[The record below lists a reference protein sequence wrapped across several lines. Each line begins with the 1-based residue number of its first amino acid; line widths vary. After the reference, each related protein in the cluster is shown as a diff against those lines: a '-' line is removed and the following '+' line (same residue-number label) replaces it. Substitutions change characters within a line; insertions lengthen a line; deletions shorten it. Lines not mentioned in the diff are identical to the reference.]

1 MKSGL
6 NGQPTVARRSTH
18 FMATFYYEMAIGNAG
33 HSLAKFEY
41 ITRTGKYQ
49 YSASGEIKEDLIYKE
64 SSNMPSWASGK
75 TDGGYDMKSATFWNE
90 ADLSKEKVP
99 FKQITMALPNEL
111 SYEENI
117 AIMQQYM
124 KTHFEGYPYTMA
136 IHDKEATLTD
146 GERNIHAHIMFSERK
161 IDVTREE
168 PDRISYFKRSSVKK
182 DGTKT
187 GGYLKSREFKP
198 KEKLIELRKNW
209 ESIINE
215 EYRKRGMTERVS
227 CEKLEVQRAE
237 ALANKDFIRAAELDR
252 PAQKKMNPSTVYK
265 NAQTIKSFKQYL
277 FENKFDEAQFL
288 IDITNDDSVKS
299 YLLCH
304 QYMDLKKRIAR
315 ERFLSKDDLKIV
327 EKAEALQSTL
337 STKLQ
342 EAKTFNRKVG
352 TTATDGDSIHNRI
365 KRLEERSK
373 RIEAEIAQ
381 INSRVLTQSELI
393 KRYKKQQATKRLYKA
408 RLLRN
413 KRPTTF
419 KPSRIT
425 SVPIRTQRLQTNIS
439 KEALIHNLYKQR
451 YVFNKATF
459 DSTCNSIMNRI
470 TKGEYRKQIERL
482 RSLTAKYN
490 KFKDPSVLSDM
501 KQTERW
507 LSQKKEYLLPKIQ
520 KQAAVELDT
529 MKRSVQRIDRN
540 LEVLTSSD
548 KSLYK
553 AYKEVTRAD
562 KTPKYKEAVLRS
574 YSLHPSDV
582 SRLHKLQ
589 NRLESLTNKIDS
601 MKAVRSVETTD
612 RKVDRLEK
620 LQTNITKKIQTIDTS
635 VPMDKVGTITKHD
648 VFEAIKQRKADILAE
663 LRPLRQ
669 EYAKYDHKKVTYQS
683 TLNSVMNRITKG
695 EYKRNI
701 EVLRSLKQKQSLAFK
716 QQEKARFEG
725 NTSDMNRYSAESAAY
740 TKEMQKV
747 EAWLQA
753 TYSKLNTPTI
763 QQQAMKEY
771 ESINQRNQSVSEQIH
786 RLETDYKHLDTL
798 KKKLY
803 HYGNS
808 NSNSNANKQGTSIM
822 KQFLKR
828 GTPQSRIN
836 GLLKR
841 LHNLTNKVTANDH
854 AITAHIKFTKDKP
867 KWRERTIEDGIEI

>member
-1 MKSGL
+1 MKSSL

-161 IDVTREE
+161 IDLTREE

-237 ALANKDFIRAAELDR
+237 ALANKDFLRAAELDR

-315 ERFLSKDDLKIV
+315 ERFLSKDDLKTV
-327 EKAEALQSTL
+327 EKAEELQSTL

-352 TTATDGDSIHNRI
+352 TTASYGNSIHNRI

-393 KRYKKQQATKRLYKA
+393 KRYKKQQITKRLYKA

-425 SVPIRTQRLQTNIS
+425 SIPIRTQRLQTNIS

-451 YVFNKATF
+451 YIFNKATF

-490 KFKDPSVLSDM
+490 KFKDQSVLSEM

-520 KQAAVELDT
+520 KQAAIELDT

-574 YSLHPSDV
+574 YSLHPNDI

-601 MKAVRSVETTD
+601 MKAVRSIETTA

-635 VPMDKVGTITKHD
+635 IPMDKVGTITKHD
-648 VFEAIKQRKADILAE
+648 VFEAIKQRKADILTE

-669 EYAKYDHKKVTYQS
+669 EYSKYSNKNVTYQS

-747 EAWLQA
+747 EAWLQS
-753 TYSKLNTPTI
+753 TYAKLNTPTI
-763 QQQAMKEY
+763 QQQAMREY
-771 ESINQRNQSVSEQIH
+771 ESINQRNQNVSQQINK
-786 RLETDYKHLDTL
+786 LETDYKHLDTL

-803 HYGNS
+803 HFG
-808 NSNSNANKQGTSIM
+808 NSNSNANKQGTSVM

-836 GLLKR
+836 SLLKR
-841 LHNLTNKVTANDH
+841 LHNLTNKVTANDY

>member
-1 MKSGL
+1 MKSSL

-161 IDVTREE
+161 IDLTREE

-237 ALANKDFIRAAELDR
+237 ALANKDFLRAAELDR

-315 ERFLSKDDLKIV
+315 ERFLSKDDLKTV

-352 TTATDGDSIHNRI
+352 TTASYGDSIHDRI

-373 RIEAEIAQ
+373 RIEAEIAN
-381 INSRVLTQSELI
+381 INSRVITQSELI
-393 KRYKKQQATKRLYKA
+393 KRYKKQQATKRIYKA

-413 KRPTTF
+413 KRHTTV
-419 KPSRIT
+419 KPSRII

-490 KFKDPSVLSDM
+490 TFKDPSVLSDM

-507 LSQKKEYLLPKIQ
+507 LSQKKAYLLPKIQ

-553 AYKEVTRAD
+553 TYKEVTRTD

-574 YSLHPSDV
+574 YSLHPNDI
-582 SRLHKLQ
+582 SRLNKLQ

-601 MKAVRSVETTD
+601 MKAVQSVETTA
-612 RKVDRLEK
+612 RKIDCLEK
-620 LQTNITKKIQTIDTS
+620 LQTNVTKKIQTIDTS

-747 EAWLQA
+747 EAWLQS
-753 TYSKLNTPTI
+753 TYAKLNTPTI
-763 QQQAMKEY
+763 QQQAMREY

-786 RLETDYKHLDTL
+786 RLETDYKHLNTL
-798 KKKLY
+798 KNKLY
-803 HYGNS
+803 HYG

>member
-49 YSASGEIKEDLIYKE
+49 YSAIKEDLVYKE

-161 IDVTREE
+161 IDLTREE

-215 EYRKRGMTERVS
+215 EYRKRGMNERVS
-227 CEKLEVQRAE
+227 CETLEVQRAE
-237 ALANKDFIRAAELDR
+237 ALANKDFLRAAELDR

-315 ERFLSKDDLKIV
+315 ERFLSKNDLKTV

-352 TTATDGDSIHNRI
+352 ATATDGDSIHNRI

-381 INSRVLTQSELI
+381 INSRVITQSELI

-425 SVPIRTQRLQTNIS
+425 LVPIRTQRLQTNIS

-574 YSLHPSDV
+574 YSLQPSDV

-601 MKAVRSVETTD
+601 MKAVRSIETTA

-635 VPMDKVGTITKHD
+635 IPMDKVGTITKHD
-648 VFEAIKQRKADILAE
+648 VFEAIKQRKADILTE

-669 EYAKYDHKKVTYQS
+669 EYSKYSNKNVTYQS

-763 QQQAMKEY
+763 QQQAMREY
-771 ESINQRNQSVSEQIH
+771 ESINKRNQSVSEQIH
-786 RLETDYKHLDTL
+786 RLETDYKHLNTL
-798 KKKLY
+798 KNKLY
-803 HYGNS
+803 HYG

>member
-75 TDGGYDMKSATFWNE
+75 TDGSYDMKSATFWNE

-161 IDVTREE
+161 IDLTREE

-352 TTATDGDSIHNRI
+352 ATATDGDSIHNRI

-381 INSRVLTQSELI
+381 INSRVITQSELI

-470 TKGEYRKQIERL
+470 TKGEYRKQIDRL

-553 AYKEVTRAD
+553 AYKEVTRTD

-574 YSLHPSDV
+574 YSLHPNDI

-601 MKAVRSVETTD
+601 MKAVQSVEATA

-635 VPMDKVGTITKHD
+635 IPMDKVGTITKHD

-747 EAWLQA
+747 EAWLQS
-753 TYSKLNTPTI
+753 TYAKLNTPTI
-763 QQQAMKEY
+763 QQQAMREY
-771 ESINQRNQSVSEQIH
+771 ESINKRNQNVSEQIH

-808 NSNSNANKQGTSIM
+808 NSNVNKQGTSIM

-841 LHNLTNKVTANDH
+841 LHNLTNKVTSNDH

-867 KWRERTIEDGIEI
+867 KWRERSIEDGIEI

>member
-1 MKSGL
+1 
-6 NGQPTVARRSTH
+6 
-18 FMATFYYEMAIGNAG
+18 MATFYYEMAIGNAG

-75 TDGGYDMKSATFWNE
+75 LDGGYDMKSATFWNE

-161 IDVTREE
+161 IDLTREE

-198 KEKLIELRKNW
+198 KEKLIELRRNW

-215 EYRKRGMTERVS
+215 EYKKRGMNERVS

-237 ALANKDFIRAAELDR
+237 ALVNKDFLRAAELDR

-288 IDITNDDSVKS
+288 IAITNDDSVKS

-315 ERFLSKDDLKIV
+315 ERFLSTSDLTTV
-327 EKAEALQSTL
+327 DKAEALQAKL

-342 EAKTFNRKVG
+342 EAKSFNRKVG
-352 TTATDGDSIHNRI
+352 SISTNGSSIHERI
-365 KRLEERSK
+365 KRLEERAK

-381 INSRVLTQSELI
+381 INSRVLTQTELI
-393 KRYKKQQATKRLYKA
+393 KRYKKQQTTKRLYKA

-419 KPSRIT
+419 T
-425 SVPIRTQRLQTNIS
+425 SANIKAIPVRTHRLQTNIS

-482 RSLTAKYN
+482 RSLTIKYN
-490 KFKDPSVLSDM
+490 AYKDPSVLAEIR
-501 KQTERW
+501 QTERW

-520 KQAAVELDT
+520 KQAAVELDS
-529 MKRSVQRIDRN
+529 MKRSVQRIDHN

-548 KSLYK
+548 KALYK
-553 AYKEVTRAD
+553 AYKAITRTD

-574 YSLHPSDV
+574 YSLHTNDV

-601 MKAVRSVETTD
+601 MKAVRSVERTA

-620 LQTNITKKIQTIDTS
+620 LQTNIAKKIQTIDTS
-635 VPMDKVGTITKHD
+635 VPIDTPGMITKHD

-669 EYAKYDHKKVTYQS
+669 EYANYDHKKVTYQS

-701 EVLRSLKQKQSLAFK
+701 EVLRSLKQKQSLAFREQK
-716 QQEKARFEG
+716 KARFVG

-763 QQQAMKEY
+763 QQQAMREY
-771 ESINQRNQSVSEQIH
+771 ESILQRNQSVSEQIN
-786 RLETDYKHLDTL
+786 RLETDYKHLDVL

-803 HYGNS
+803 HFG
-808 NSNSNANKQGTSIM
+808 NSNSNANKHGAGVM
-822 KQFLKR
+822 KQFLNR

-841 LHNLTNKVTANDH
+841 LHNVTNKITANDH

>member
-1 MKSGL
+1 
-6 NGQPTVARRSTH
+6 
-18 FMATFYYEMAIGNAG
+18 MATFYYEMAIGNAG

-75 TDGGYDMKSATFWNE
+75 LDGGYDMKSAIFWNE

-161 IDVTREE
+161 IDLTREE

-198 KEKLIELRKNW
+198 KEKLIELRRNW

-215 EYRKRGMTERVS
+215 EYKKRGMNERVS

-237 ALANKDFIRAAELDR
+237 ALVNKDFLRAAELDR

-288 IDITNDDSVKS
+288 IAITNDDSVKS

-315 ERFLSKDDLKIV
+315 ERFLSTSDLTTV
-327 EKAEALQSTL
+327 DKAEALQAKL

-342 EAKTFNRKVG
+342 EAKSFNRKVG
-352 TTATDGDSIHNRI
+352 SISTNGSSIHERI
-365 KRLEERSK
+365 KRLEERAK

-381 INSRVLTQSELI
+381 INSRVLTQNELI
-393 KRYKKQQATKRLYKA
+393 KRYKKQQTTKRLYKA

-419 KPSRIT
+419 T
-425 SVPIRTQRLQTNIS
+425 SANIKAIPVRTHRLQTNIS

-482 RSLTAKYN
+482 RSLTIKYN
-490 KFKDPSVLSDM
+490 AYKDPSVLAEIR
-501 KQTERW
+501 QTERW

-520 KQAAVELDT
+520 KQAAVELDS
-529 MKRSVQRIDRN
+529 MKRSVQRIDHN

-548 KSLYK
+548 KALYK
-553 AYKEVTRAD
+553 AYKAITRTD

-574 YSLHPSDV
+574 YSLHTNDV

-601 MKAVRSVETTD
+601 MKAVRSVERTT

-620 LQTNITKKIQTIDTS
+620 LQTNIAKKIQTIDTS
-635 VPMDKVGTITKHD
+635 VPIDTPGMITKHD

-669 EYAKYDHKKVTYQS
+669 EYANYEHKKVTYQS

-701 EVLRSLKQKQSLAFK
+701 EVLRSLKQKQSLAFREQK
-716 QQEKARFEG
+716 KARFVG
-725 NTSDMNRYSAESAAY
+725 NTSDMNRYSAKSAAY

-747 EAWLQA
+747 ETWLQA

-763 QQQAMKEY
+763 QQQAMREY
-771 ESINQRNQSVSEQIH
+771 ESILQRNQSVSEQIN
-786 RLETDYKHLDTL
+786 RLETDYKHLDVL

-803 HYGNS
+803 HFG
-808 NSNSNANKQGTSIM
+808 NSNSNANKHGAGVM
-822 KQFLKR
+822 KQFLNR

-836 GLLKR
+836 DLLKR
-841 LHNLTNKVTANDH
+841 LHNVTNKVTANDH

>member
-1 MKSGL
+1 MKSSL

-161 IDVTREE
+161 IDLTREE

-215 EYRKRGMTERVS
+215 EYRKRGMKERVS

-237 ALANKDFIRAAELDR
+237 ALANKDFLRAAELDR

-288 IDITNDDSVKS
+288 ISITNDDSLKS

-315 ERFLSKDDLKIV
+315 ERFLSKDDLKTV
-327 EKAEALQSTL
+327 EKAESLQSTL

-342 EAKTFNRKVG
+342 EAKTFNSKVG

-373 RIEAEIAQ
+373 RIEEEITN
-381 INSRVLTQSELI
+381 INSRVITQSELI
-393 KRYKKQQATKRLYKA
+393 KRYKKQQATKRIYKA

-553 AYKEVTRAD
+553 AYKEVTRTD
-562 KTPKYKEAVLRS
+562 KTHKYKEAVLRS
-574 YSLHPSDV
+574 YSLHPNDV
-582 SRLHKLQ
+582 NRLHKLQ

-601 MKAVRSVETTD
+601 MKAVRSVETTA
-612 RKVDRLEK
+612 RKIERLEK
-620 LQTNITKKIQTIDTS
+620 LQTNVTKKIQTIDTS

-747 EAWLQA
+747 EAWLQS
-753 TYSKLNTPTI
+753 TYAKLNTPTI
-763 QQQAMKEY
+763 QQQAMREY
-771 ESINQRNQSVSEQIH
+771 ESINQRNQNVSEQIH

-808 NSNSNANKQGTSIM
+808 NSNVNKQGTSIM

-867 KWRERTIEDGIEI
+867 KWRERSIEDGIEI

>member
-1 MKSGL
+1 MKSSL

-161 IDVTREE
+161 IDLTREE

-227 CEKLEVQRAE
+227 CETLEVQRAE
-237 ALANKDFIRAAELDR
+237 ALANKDFLRAAELDR

-315 ERFLSKDDLKIV
+315 ERFLSKNDLKTV

-352 TTATDGDSIHNRI
+352 ATATDGDSIHNRI

-381 INSRVLTQSELI
+381 INSRVITQSELI

-413 KRPTTF
+413 KLPTTF

-439 KEALIHNLYKQR
+439 KEALLHNLYKQR

-470 TKGEYRKQIERL
+470 TKGEYRKQIDRL

-490 KFKDPSVLSDM
+490 TFKDPSVLSDM

-601 MKAVRSVETTD
+601 MKAVRSIETTA

-635 VPMDKVGTITKHD
+635 IPMDKVGTITKHD
-648 VFEAIKQRKADILAE
+648 VFEAIKQRKADILTE

-669 EYAKYDHKKVTYQS
+669 EYSKYSNKNVTYQS

-747 EAWLQA
+747 EAWLQS

-763 QQQAMKEY
+763 QNQAMREY
-771 ESINQRNQSVSEQIH
+771 ESINKRNQNVSEQIH

-803 HYGNS
+803 HYG

>member
-1 MKSGL
+1 MKSSL

-161 IDVTREE
+161 IDLTREE

-215 EYRKRGMTERVS
+215 EYRNRGMKERVS

-237 ALANKDFIRAAELDR
+237 ALANKDFLRAAELDR

-288 IDITNDDSVKS
+288 ISITNDDSLKS

-315 ERFLSKDDLKIV
+315 ERFLSKDDLKTV
-327 EKAEALQSTL
+327 EKAESLQSTL

-342 EAKTFNRKVG
+342 EAKTFNSKVG

-373 RIEAEIAQ
+373 RIEEEITN
-381 INSRVLTQSELI
+381 INSRVITQSELI
-393 KRYKKQQATKRLYKA
+393 KRYKKQQATKRIYKA

-529 MKRSVQRIDRN
+529 MKRSVQRINRN

-553 AYKEVTRAD
+553 AYKEVTRTD

-574 YSLHPSDV
+574 YSLHPNDV
-582 SRLHKLQ
+582 NRLHKLQ

-601 MKAVRSVETTD
+601 MKAVRSVETTA
-612 RKVDRLEK
+612 RKIERLEK
-620 LQTNITKKIQTIDTS
+620 LQTNVTKKIQTIDTS

-747 EAWLQA
+747 EAWLQS
-753 TYSKLNTPTI
+753 TYAKLNTPTI
-763 QQQAMKEY
+763 QQQAMREY
-771 ESINQRNQSVSEQIH
+771 ESINQRNQNVSEQIH

-808 NSNSNANKQGTSIM
+808 NSNVNKQGTSIM

-867 KWRERTIEDGIEI
+867 KWRERSIEDGIEI

>member
-1 MKSGL
+1 MKSSL
-6 NGQPTVARRSTH
+6 NRQPTVARRSTH

-161 IDVTREE
+161 IDLTREE

-215 EYRKRGMTERVS
+215 EYRKRGMKERVS

-237 ALANKDFIRAAELDR
+237 ALANKDFLRAAELDR

-315 ERFLSKDDLKIV
+315 ERFLSKEDLKTV

-342 EAKTFNRKVG
+342 EAKSFNRKVG
-352 TTATDGDSIHNRI
+352 TTATDGSSIHDRI

-393 KRYKKQQATKRLYKA
+393 KRYKKQQATKRIYKA

-413 KRPTTF
+413 KRHITI

-425 SVPIRTQRLQTNIS
+425 SIPVRTQRLQTNIS
-439 KEALIHNLYKQR
+439 KESLIHNLYKQR

-490 KFKDPSVLSDM
+490 KFKDPSVLSD
-501 KQTERW
+501 
-507 LSQKKEYLLPKIQ
+507 I
-520 KQAAVELDT
+520 
-529 MKRSVQRIDRN
+529 
-540 LEVLTSSD
+540 
-548 KSLYK
+548 
-553 AYKEVTRAD
+553 
-562 KTPKYKEAVLRS
+562 
-574 YSLHPSDV
+574 
-582 SRLHKLQ
+582 
-589 NRLESLTNKIDS
+589 
-601 MKAVRSVETTD
+601 
-612 RKVDRLEK
+612 
-620 LQTNITKKIQTIDTS
+620 
-635 VPMDKVGTITKHD
+635 
-648 VFEAIKQRKADILAE
+648 
-663 LRPLRQ
+663 
-669 EYAKYDHKKVTYQS
+669 
-683 TLNSVMNRITKG
+683 
-695 EYKRNI
+695 
-701 EVLRSLKQKQSLAFK
+701 
-716 QQEKARFEG
+716 
-725 NTSDMNRYSAESAAY
+725 
-740 TKEMQKV
+740 
-747 EAWLQA
+747 
-753 TYSKLNTPTI
+753 
-763 QQQAMKEY
+763 
-771 ESINQRNQSVSEQIH
+771 
-786 RLETDYKHLDTL
+786 
-798 KKKLY
+798 
-803 HYGNS
+803 
-808 NSNSNANKQGTSIM
+808 
-822 KQFLKR
+822 
-828 GTPQSRIN
+828 
-836 GLLKR
+836 
-841 LHNLTNKVTANDH
+841 
-854 AITAHIKFTKDKP
+854 
-867 KWRERTIEDGIEI
+867 

>member
-1 MKSGL
+1 
-6 NGQPTVARRSTH
+6 
-18 FMATFYYEMAIGNAG
+18 MATFYYEMAIGNAG

-75 TDGGYDMKSATFWNE
+75 LDGGYDMKSATFWNE

-146 GERNIHAHIMFSERK
+146 GEHNIHAHIMFSERK
-161 IDVTREE
+161 IDLTREE

-198 KEKLIELRKNW
+198 KEKLIELRRNW

-215 EYRKRGMTERVS
+215 EYKKRGMNERVS

-237 ALANKDFIRAAELDR
+237 ALVNKDFLRAAELDR

-288 IDITNDDSVKS
+288 IAITNDDSVKS

-315 ERFLSKDDLKIV
+315 ERFLSTSDLTTV
-327 EKAEALQSTL
+327 DKAEALQAKL

-342 EAKTFNRKVG
+342 EAKSFNRKVG
-352 TTATDGDSIHNRI
+352 SISTNGSSIHERI
-365 KRLEERSK
+365 KRLEERAK

-381 INSRVLTQSELI
+381 INSRVLTQTELI
-393 KRYKKQQATKRLYKA
+393 KRYKKQQTTKRLYKA

-419 KPSRIT
+419 T
-425 SVPIRTQRLQTNIS
+425 SANIKAIPVRTHRLQTNIS

-482 RSLTAKYN
+482 RSLTIKYN
-490 KFKDPSVLSDM
+490 AYKDPSVLAEIR
-501 KQTERW
+501 QTERW

-520 KQAAVELDT
+520 KQAAVELDS
-529 MKRSVQRIDRN
+529 MKRSVQRIDHN

-548 KSLYK
+548 KALYK
-553 AYKEVTRAD
+553 AYKAITRTN

-574 YSLHPSDV
+574 YSLHTNDV

-601 MKAVRSVETTD
+601 MKAVRSVERTA

-620 LQTNITKKIQTIDTS
+620 LQTNRYI
-635 VPMDKVGTITKHD
+635 
-648 VFEAIKQRKADILAE
+648 
-663 LRPLRQ
+663 
-669 EYAKYDHKKVTYQS
+669 S
-683 TLNSVMNRITKG
+683 T
-695 EYKRNI
+695 
-701 EVLRSLKQKQSLAFK
+701 
-716 QQEKARFEG
+716 
-725 NTSDMNRYSAESAAY
+725 D
-740 TKEMQKV
+740 
-747 EAWLQA
+747 
-753 TYSKLNTPTI
+753 
-763 QQQAMKEY
+763 
-771 ESINQRNQSVSEQIH
+771 
-786 RLETDYKHLDTL
+786 
-798 KKKLY
+798 
-803 HYGNS
+803 
-808 NSNSNANKQGTSIM
+808 
-822 KQFLKR
+822 
-828 GTPQSRIN
+828 
-836 GLLKR
+836 
-841 LHNLTNKVTANDH
+841 
-854 AITAHIKFTKDKP
+854 
-867 KWRERTIEDGIEI
+867 

>member
-161 IDVTREE
+161 IDLTREE

-352 TTATDGDSIHNRI
+352 NTATDGDSIHNRI

-490 KFKDPSVLSDM
+490 KFKDSSVLSDM

-601 MKAVRSVETTD
+601 MKAVQSVETTA
-612 RKVDRLEK
+612 RKVDRLET

-648 VFEAIKQRKADILAE
+648 VFEAIKQRKADILTE

-669 EYAKYDHKKVTYQS
+669 EYAKYSNKNVTYQS

-725 NTSDMNRYSAESAAY
+725 NTSDINRYSAESAAY

-763 QQQAMKEY
+763 QQQAMREY
-771 ESINQRNQSVSEQIH
+771 ESINKRNQSVSEQIH
-786 RLETDYKHLDTL
+786 RLETDYKHLNTL
-798 KKKLY
+798 KNKLY

-808 NSNSNANKQGTSIM
+808 NSNANKQSTSIM

>member
-1 MKSGL
+1 
-6 NGQPTVARRSTH
+6 
-18 FMATFYYEMAIGNAG
+18 MATFYYEMAIGNAG

-161 IDVTREE
+161 IDLTREE

-315 ERFLSKDDLKIV
+315 ERFLSKEDLKTV

-342 EAKTFNRKVG
+342 EAKSFNRKVG
-352 TTATDGDSIHNRI
+352 TTTDGDSIHDRI

-393 KRYKKQQATKRLYKA
+393 KRYKKQQATKRIYKA

-413 KRPTTF
+413 KRHITI

-425 SVPIRTQRLQTNIS
+425 SVPVRTQRLQTNIS

-601 MKAVRSVETTD
+601 MKAVRSVETTA

-648 VFEAIKQRKADILAE
+648 VFEAIKQRKADILTE

-669 EYAKYDHKKVTYQS
+669 EYAKYSNKNVTYQS

-763 QQQAMKEY
+763 QQQAMREY
-771 ESINQRNQSVSEQIH
+771 ESINKRNQSVSEQIH

-798 KKKLY
+798 KNKLY
-803 HYGNS
+803 HYG

>member
-1 MKSGL
+1 MKSSL
-6 NGQPTVARRSTH
+6 NRQPTVARRSTH

-99 FKQITMALPNEL
+99 FKQITMGLPNEL

-161 IDVTREE
+161 IDLTREE

-215 EYRKRGMTERVS
+215 EYRKRGMNERVS
-227 CEKLEVQRAE
+227 CETLEVQRAE
-237 ALANKDFIRAAELDR
+237 ALANKDFLRAAELDR

-315 ERFLSKDDLKIV
+315 ERFLSKNDLKTV

-352 TTATDGDSIHNRI
+352 ATAIDGDSIHNRI

-381 INSRVLTQSELI
+381 INSRVITQSELI

-419 KPSRIT
+419 KLSRIT

-439 KEALIHNLYKQR
+439 KEALLHNLYKQR

-470 TKGEYRKQIERL
+470 TKGEYRKQIDRL

-490 KFKDPSVLSDM
+490 TFKDPSVLSDM

-601 MKAVRSVETTD
+601 MKAVRSIETTA

-635 VPMDKVGTITKHD
+635 IPMDKVGTITKHD
-648 VFEAIKQRKADILAE
+648 VFEAIKQRKADILTE

-669 EYAKYDHKKVTYQS
+669 EYSKYSNKNVTYQS

-747 EAWLQA
+747 EAWLQS

-763 QQQAMKEY
+763 QNQAMREY
-771 ESINQRNQSVSEQIH
+771 ESINKRNQNVSEQIH

-803 HYGNS
+803 HYG

>member
-1 MKSGL
+1 
-6 NGQPTVARRSTH
+6 
-18 FMATFYYEMAIGNAG
+18 MATFYYEMAIGNAG

-75 TDGGYDMKSATFWNE
+75 LDGGYDMKSATFWNE

-161 IDVTREE
+161 IDLTREE

-198 KEKLIELRKNW
+198 KEKLIELRRNW

-215 EYRKRGMTERVS
+215 EYKKRGMNERVS

-237 ALANKDFIRAAELDR
+237 ALVNKDFLRAAELDR

-288 IDITNDDSVKS
+288 IAITNDDSVKS

-315 ERFLSKDDLKIV
+315 ERFLSTSDLTTV
-327 EKAEALQSTL
+327 DKAEALQAKL

-342 EAKTFNRKVG
+342 EAKSFNRKVG
-352 TTATDGDSIHNRI
+352 SISTNGSSIHERI
-365 KRLEERSK
+365 KRLEERAK

-381 INSRVLTQSELI
+381 INSRVLTQTELI
-393 KRYKKQQATKRLYKA
+393 KRYKKQQTTKRLYKA

-419 KPSRIT
+419 T
-425 SVPIRTQRLQTNIS
+425 SANIKAIPVRTHRLQTNIS

-482 RSLTAKYN
+482 RSLTIKYN
-490 KFKDPSVLSDM
+490 AYKDPSVLAEIR
-501 KQTERW
+501 QTERW

-520 KQAAVELDT
+520 KQAAVELDS
-529 MKRSVQRIDRN
+529 MKRSVQRIDHN

-548 KSLYK
+548 KALYK
-553 AYKEVTRAD
+553 SYKAITRTD

-574 YSLHPSDV
+574 YSLHTNDV

-601 MKAVRSVETTD
+601 MKAVRSVERTA

-620 LQTNITKKIQTIDTS
+620 LQTNIAKKIQTIDTS
-635 VPMDKVGTITKHD
+635 VPIDTPGMITKHD

-669 EYAKYDHKKVTYQS
+669 EYANYEHKKVTYQS

-701 EVLRSLKQKQSLAFK
+701 EVLRSLKQKQSLAFREQK
-716 QQEKARFEG
+716 KARFVG

-763 QQQAMKEY
+763 QQQAMREY
-771 ESINQRNQSVSEQIH
+771 ESILQRNQSVSEQIN
-786 RLETDYKHLDTL
+786 RLETDYKHLDVL

-803 HYGNS
+803 HFG
-808 NSNSNANKQGTSIM
+808 NSNSNANKHGAGVM
-822 KQFLKR
+822 KQFLNR

-841 LHNLTNKVTANDH
+841 LHNVTNKITANDH

>member
-1 MKSGL
+1 MKSSL

-49 YSASGEIKEDLIYKE
+49 YSASGEIKEDLVYKE

-161 IDVTREE
+161 IDLTREE

-315 ERFLSKDDLKIV
+315 ERFLSLEDLKTV

-342 EAKTFNRKVG
+342 EAKSFNRKVG
-352 TTATDGDSIHNRI
+352 TTTDGDSIHDRI

-393 KRYKKQQATKRLYKA
+393 KRYKKQQATKRIYKA

-413 KRPTTF
+413 KRHITI

-425 SVPIRTQRLQTNIS
+425 SVPVRTQRLQTNIS

-553 AYKEVTRAD
+553 AYKEVTRTD

-574 YSLHPSDV
+574 YSLHPSDLN
-582 SRLHKLQ
+582 RLNKLQ
-589 NRLESLTNKIDS
+589 NRLESLSNKIDS
-601 MKAVRSVETTD
+601 MKAVRSVETTA

-669 EYAKYDHKKVTYQS
+669 EYANYSNKNVTYQS

-701 EVLRSLKQKQSLAFK
+701 ELLRSLKQKQSLAFK

-725 NTSDMNRYSAESAAY
+725 NTSGMNRYSAESAAY

-747 EAWLQA
+747 EAWLQS
-753 TYSKLNTPTI
+753 TYAKLNTPTI
-763 QQQAMKEY
+763 QQQAMREY
-771 ESINQRNQSVSEQIH
+771 ESINQRNQNVSEQIH
-786 RLETDYKHLDTL
+786 QLETDYKHLDTL

-803 HYGNS
+803 HYG

>member
-1 MKSGL
+1 
-6 NGQPTVARRSTH
+6 
-18 FMATFYYEMAIGNAG
+18 MATFYYEMAIGNAG

-161 IDVTREE
+161 IDLTREE

-265 NAQTIKSFKQYL
+265 NAETIKSFKQYL

-373 RIEAEIAQ
+373 HIEAEIAQ

-393 KRYKKQQATKRLYKA
+393 KCYKKQQATKRLYKA

-470 TKGEYRKQIERL
+470 TKGEYRKQIDRL

-574 YSLHPSDV
+574 YSLHPNDV
-582 SRLHKLQ
+582 NRLHKLQ
-589 NRLESLTNKIDS
+589 NRLESLSNKIDS
-601 MKAVRSVETTD
+601 MKSVRSVETTA

-648 VFEAIKQRKADILAE
+648 VFEAIKQRKVDILTE

-669 EYAKYDHKKVTYQS
+669 EYAKYSNKNVTYQS

-701 EVLRSLKQKQSLAFK
+701 EVLRSLKEKQSLAFRK
-716 QQEKARFEG
+716 QEKARFDG

-747 EAWLQA
+747 EAWLQS
-753 TYSKLNTPTI
+753 TYDKLNTPTI

-771 ESINQRNQSVSEQIH
+771 ESINQRNQSVSQQINK
-786 RLETDYKHLDTL
+786 LETDYKHLDTL

-808 NSNSNANKQGTSIM
+808 NSNANKQGTSVM

>member
-124 KTHFEGYPYTMA
+124 KTHFAGYPYTMA

-161 IDVTREE
+161 IDLTREE

-227 CEKLEVQRAE
+227 CEKLEVQRVE

-315 ERFLSKDDLKIV
+315 ERFLSKDDLKTV

-352 TTATDGDSIHNRI
+352 NTATDGDSIHNRI

-482 RSLTAKYN
+482 RSLTDKYN

-501 KQTERW
+501 KQIERW

-601 MKAVRSVETTD
+601 MKALRSVETTS
-612 RKVDRLEK
+612 RKVDRLQK

-648 VFEAIKQRKADILAE
+648 VFEAIKQRKADILSE

-683 TLNSVMNRITKG
+683 TLNSVINRITKG

-701 EVLRSLKQKQSLAFK
+701 EVLRSLKQKQSLSFK

-763 QQQAMKEY
+763 QQQAMREY
-771 ESINQRNQSVSEQIH
+771 ESINKRNQSVSEQIH

-803 HYGNS
+803 HYG

>member
-1 MKSGL
+1 
-6 NGQPTVARRSTH
+6 
-18 FMATFYYEMAIGNAG
+18 MATFYYEMAIGNAG

-49 YSASGEIKEDLIYKE
+49 YSAIGEIKEDLIYKE

-161 IDVTREE
+161 IDLTREE

-187 GGYLKSREFKP
+187 GGYLKSREFKT

-277 FENKFDEAQFL
+277 FENKFDESQFL

-352 TTATDGDSIHNRI
+352 ATATDGDSIHNRI

-381 INSRVLTQSELI
+381 INSRVITQSELI

-540 LEVLTSSD
+540 LEILTSSD
-548 KSLYK
+548 KSLFK
-553 AYKEVTRAD
+553 AYKEVTRTD

-574 YSLHPSDV
+574 YSLHPNDI

-601 MKAVRSVETTD
+601 MKAVQSVEATD

-620 LQTNITKKIQTIDTS
+620 LQTNITKKIKTIDTS
-635 VPMDKVGTITKHD
+635 IPMDKVGTITKHD

-747 EAWLQA
+747 EAWLQS
-753 TYSKLNTPTI
+753 TYTKLNTPTI
-763 QQQAMKEY
+763 QQQAMREY
-771 ESINQRNQSVSEQIH
+771 ESINQRNQNVSEQIH

-808 NSNSNANKQGTSIM
+808 NSNVNKQGTSIM

-867 KWRERTIEDGIEI
+867 KWKERSIEDGIEI

>member
-49 YSASGEIKEDLIYKE
+49 SSASGEIKADLIYKE

-146 GERNIHAHIMFSERK
+146 GERNIHVHIMFSERK
-161 IDVTREE
+161 IDLTREE

-342 EAKTFNRKVG
+342 EVKTFNRKVG
-352 TTATDGDSIHNRI
+352 TTATDGDSIHNCI

-529 MKRSVQRIDRN
+529 MKHSVQRIDRN

-601 MKAVRSVETTD
+601 MKAVRSVETTA

-648 VFEAIKQRKADILAE
+648 VFEAIKQRKADILTE

-669 EYAKYDHKKVTYQS
+669 EYANYSNKNVTYQS

-725 NTSDMNRYSAESAAY
+725 NTSDMNRYSAKSAAY

-763 QQQAMKEY
+763 QQQAMREY
-771 ESINQRNQSVSEQIH
+771 ESINKRNQSVSEQIH

-798 KKKLY
+798 KNKLY
-803 HYGNS
+803 HYG

-854 AITAHIKFTKDKP
+854 AMTAHIKFTKDKP

>member
-1 MKSGL
+1 MKSSL

-49 YSASGEIKEDLIYKE
+49 YSASGEIKEDLVYKE

-161 IDVTREE
+161 IDLTREE

-315 ERFLSKDDLKIV
+315 ERFLSKEDLKTV

-342 EAKTFNRKVG
+342 EAKSFNRKVG
-352 TTATDGDSIHNRI
+352 TTTDGDSIHDRI

-393 KRYKKQQATKRLYKA
+393 KRYKKQQATKRIYKA

-413 KRPTTF
+413 KRHITI

-425 SVPIRTQRLQTNIS
+425 SVPVRTQRLQTNIS

-553 AYKEVTRAD
+553 AYKEVTRTD

-574 YSLHPSDV
+574 YSLHPSDLN
-582 SRLHKLQ
+582 RLNKLQ
-589 NRLESLTNKIDS
+589 NRLESLSNKIDS
-601 MKAVRSVETTD
+601 MKAVRSVETTA

-669 EYAKYDHKKVTYQS
+669 EYANYSNKNVTYQS

-701 EVLRSLKQKQSLAFK
+701 ELLRSLKQKQSLAFK

-725 NTSDMNRYSAESAAY
+725 NTSGMNRYSAESAAY

-747 EAWLQA
+747 EAWLQS
-753 TYSKLNTPTI
+753 TYAKLNTPTI
-763 QQQAMKEY
+763 QQQAMREY
-771 ESINQRNQSVSEQIH
+771 ESINQRNQNVSEQIH
-786 RLETDYKHLDTL
+786 QLETDYKHLDTL

-803 HYGNS
+803 HYG

>member
-117 AIMQQYM
+117 TIMQQYM
-124 KTHFEGYPYTMA
+124 KTHFEGYPYTMV

-161 IDVTREE
+161 IDLTREE

-265 NAQTIKSFKQYL
+265 NAEIIKSFKQYL

-315 ERFLSKDDLKIV
+315 ERFLSKDNLKIV

-352 TTATDGDSIHNRI
+352 TTATDGYSIHNRI

-373 RIEAEIAQ
+373 HIEAEIAQ

-470 TKGEYRKQIERL
+470 TKGEYRKQIDRL

-529 MKRSVQRIDRN
+529 MKRSAQRIDRN

-553 AYKEVTRAD
+553 AYKEVTRTD

-574 YSLHPSDV
+574 YSLHPNDI

-601 MKAVRSVETTD
+601 MKAVRSVEATA

-620 LQTNITKKIQTIDTS
+620 LQTNITKKIKTIDTS
-635 VPMDKVGTITKHD
+635 IPMDKVGTITKHD

-763 QQQAMKEY
+763 QQQAMREY
-771 ESINQRNQSVSEQIH
+771 ESINKQNQSVSEQIH
-786 RLETDYKHLDTL
+786 RLETDYKHLNTL
-798 KKKLY
+798 KNKLY
-803 HYGNS
+803 HYG

>member
-161 IDVTREE
+161 IDLTREE

-215 EYRKRGMTERVS
+215 EYHKRGMTERVS

-237 ALANKDFIRAAELDR
+237 ALANKDFLRAAELDR

-315 ERFLSKDDLKIV
+315 ERFLSKDDLKTV
-327 EKAEALQSTL
+327 EKAEALQSTI

-352 TTATDGDSIHNRI
+352 TTAADGDSIHDRI

-381 INSRVLTQSELI
+381 INSRVITQSELI

-413 KRPTTF
+413 KRSTIF
-419 KPSRIT
+419 KSTKLT
-425 SVPIRTQRLQTNIS
+425 SIPIRTQRLQTNVS

-490 KFKDPSVLSDM
+490 TFKDPSVLSDM

-553 AYKEVTRAD
+553 AYKEVTRTD
-562 KTPKYKEAVLRS
+562 KTPKYKETVLRS
-574 YSLHPSDV
+574 YSLHSSDLN
-582 SRLHKLQ
+582 RLNKLQ

-601 MKAVRSVETTD
+601 MKAVRSVETTA

-701 EVLRSLKQKQSLAFK
+701 ELLRSLKQKQSLAFK
-716 QQEKARFEG
+716 QQEKARFDG

-747 EAWLQA
+747 EAWLQS
-753 TYSKLNTPTI
+753 TYAKLNTPTI
-763 QQQAMKEY
+763 QQQAMREY
-771 ESINQRNQSVSEQIH
+771 ESINQRNQNVSEQIH

-808 NSNSNANKQGTSIM
+808 NSNVNKQGTSIM

-867 KWRERTIEDGIEI
+867 KWRERSIEDGIEI

>member
-1 MKSGL
+1 
-6 NGQPTVARRSTH
+6 
-18 FMATFYYEMAIGNAG
+18 MATFYYEMAIGNAG

-161 IDVTREE
+161 IDLTREE

-393 KRYKKQQATKRLYKA
+393 KHYKKQQATKRLYKE

-601 MKAVRSVETTD
+601 MKAVRSVETTA

-648 VFEAIKQRKADILAE
+648 VFEAIKQRKADILTE

-669 EYAKYDHKKVTYQS
+669 EYANYSNKNVTYQS

-763 QQQAMKEY
+763 QQQAMREY
-771 ESINQRNQSVSEQIH
+771 ESINKRNQSVSEQID
-786 RLETDYKHLDTL
+786 RLETDYKHLNTL
-798 KKKLY
+798 KNKLY
-803 HYGNS
+803 HYG

-836 GLLKR
+836 SLLKR

>member
-1 MKSGL
+1 
-6 NGQPTVARRSTH
+6 
-18 FMATFYYEMAIGNAG
+18 MATFYYEMAIGNAG

-75 TDGGYDMKSATFWNE
+75 LDGGYDMKSATFWNE

-161 IDVTREE
+161 IDLTREE

-198 KEKLIELRKNW
+198 KEKLIELRRNW

-215 EYRKRGMTERVS
+215 EYKKRGMNERVS

-237 ALANKDFIRAAELDR
+237 ALVNKDFLRAAELDR

-288 IDITNDDSVKS
+288 IAITNDDSVKS

-315 ERFLSKDDLKIV
+315 ERFLSTSDLTTV
-327 EKAEALQSTL
+327 DKAEALQAKL

-342 EAKTFNRKVG
+342 EAKSFNRKVG
-352 TTATDGDSIHNRI
+352 SISTNGSSIHERI
-365 KRLEERSK
+365 KRLEERAK

-381 INSRVLTQSELI
+381 INSRVLTQTELI
-393 KRYKKQQATKRLYKA
+393 KRYKKQQTTKRLYKA

-419 KPSRIT
+419 T
-425 SVPIRTQRLQTNIS
+425 SANIKAIPVRTHRLQTNIS

-482 RSLTAKYN
+482 RSLTIKYN
-490 KFKDPSVLSDM
+490 AYKDPSVLAEIR
-501 KQTERW
+501 QTERW

-520 KQAAVELDT
+520 KQAAVELDS
-529 MKRSVQRIDRN
+529 MKRSVQRIDHN

-548 KSLYK
+548 KALYK
-553 AYKEVTRAD
+553 AYKAITRTD

-574 YSLHPSDV
+574 YSLHTNDV

-601 MKAVRSVETTD
+601 MKAVRSVERTA

-620 LQTNITKKIQTIDTS
+620 LQTNIAKKIQTIDTS
-635 VPMDKVGTITKHD
+635 VPIDTPGMITKHD

-669 EYAKYDHKKVTYQS
+669 EYANYEHKKVTYQS

-701 EVLRSLKQKQSLAFK
+701 EVLRSLKQKQSLAFREQK
-716 QQEKARFEG
+716 KARFVG

-763 QQQAMKEY
+763 QQQAMREY
-771 ESINQRNQSVSEQIH
+771 ESILQRNQSVSQQIN
-786 RLETDYKHLDTL
+786 RLETDYKHLDVL

-803 HYGNS
+803 HFG
-808 NSNSNANKQGTSIM
+808 NSNSNANKHGAGVM
-822 KQFLKR
+822 KQFLNR

-841 LHNLTNKVTANDH
+841 LHNVTNKITANDH

>member
-1 MKSGL
+1 
-6 NGQPTVARRSTH
+6 
-18 FMATFYYEMAIGNAG
+18 MATFYYEMAIGNAG

-75 TDGGYDMKSATFWNE
+75 LDGGYDMKSATFWNE

-117 AIMQQYM
+117 DIMQQYM

-161 IDVTREE
+161 IDLTREE

-198 KEKLIELRKNW
+198 KEKLIELRRNW

-215 EYRKRGMTERVS
+215 EYKKRGMNERVS

-237 ALANKDFIRAAELDR
+237 ALVNKDFLRAAELDR

-288 IDITNDDSVKS
+288 IAITNDDSVKS

-315 ERFLSKDDLKIV
+315 ERFLSTSDLTTV
-327 EKAEALQSTL
+327 DKAEALQAKL

-342 EAKTFNRKVG
+342 EAKSFNRKVG
-352 TTATDGDSIHNRI
+352 SISTNVSSIHERI
-365 KRLEERSK
+365 KRLEERAK

-381 INSRVLTQSELI
+381 INSRVLTQTELI
-393 KRYKKQQATKRLYKA
+393 KRYKKQQTTKRLYKA

-419 KPSRIT
+419 T
-425 SVPIRTQRLQTNIS
+425 SANIKAIPVRTHRLQTNIS

-482 RSLTAKYN
+482 RSLTIKYN
-490 KFKDPSVLSDM
+490 AYKDPSVLAEIR
-501 KQTERW
+501 QTERW

-520 KQAAVELDT
+520 KQAAVELDS
-529 MKRSVQRIDRN
+529 MKRSVQRIDHN

-548 KSLYK
+548 KALYK
-553 AYKEVTRAD
+553 AYKAITRTD

-574 YSLHPSDV
+574 YSLHTNDV

-601 MKAVRSVETTD
+601 MKAVRSVERTA

-620 LQTNITKKIQTIDTS
+620 LQTNIAKKIQTIDTS
-635 VPMDKVGTITKHD
+635 VPIDTPGMITKHD

-669 EYAKYDHKKVTYQS
+669 EYANYEHKKVTYQS

-701 EVLRSLKQKQSLAFK
+701 EVLRSLKQKQSLAFREQK
-716 QQEKARFEG
+716 KARFVG

-763 QQQAMKEY
+763 QQQAMREY
-771 ESINQRNQSVSEQIH
+771 ESILQRNQSVSEQINQ
-786 RLETDYKHLDTL
+786 LETDYKHLDVL

-803 HYGNS
+803 HFG
-808 NSNSNANKQGTSIM
+808 NSNSNANKHGAGVM
-822 KQFLKR
+822 KQFLNR

-841 LHNLTNKVTANDH
+841 LHNVTNKITANDH

>member
-1 MKSGL
+1 
-6 NGQPTVARRSTH
+6 
-18 FMATFYYEMAIGNAG
+18 MATFYYEMAIGNAG

-75 TDGGYDMKSATFWNE
+75 LDGGYDMKSATFWNE

-111 SYEENI
+111 SYEKNI

-161 IDVTREE
+161 IDLTREE

-198 KEKLIELRKNW
+198 KEKLIELRRNW

-215 EYRKRGMTERVS
+215 EYKKRGMNERVS

-237 ALANKDFIRAAELDR
+237 ALVNKDFLRAAELDR

-288 IDITNDDSVKS
+288 IAITNDDSVKS

-315 ERFLSKDDLKIV
+315 ERFLSTSDLTTV
-327 EKAEALQSTL
+327 DKAEALQAKL

-342 EAKTFNRKVG
+342 EAKSFNRKVG
-352 TTATDGDSIHNRI
+352 SISTNVSSIHERI
-365 KRLEERSK
+365 KRLEERAK

-381 INSRVLTQSELI
+381 INSRVLTQTELI
-393 KRYKKQQATKRLYKA
+393 KRYKKQQTTKRLYKA

-419 KPSRIT
+419 T
-425 SVPIRTQRLQTNIS
+425 SANIKAIPVRTHRLQTNIS

-482 RSLTAKYN
+482 RSLTIKYN
-490 KFKDPSVLSDM
+490 AYKDPSVLAEIR
-501 KQTERW
+501 QTERW

-520 KQAAVELDT
+520 KQAAVELDS
-529 MKRSVQRIDRN
+529 MKRSVQRIDHN

-548 KSLYK
+548 KALYK
-553 AYKEVTRAD
+553 AYKAITRTD

-574 YSLHPSDV
+574 YSLHTNDV

-601 MKAVRSVETTD
+601 MKAVRSVERTA

-620 LQTNITKKIQTIDTS
+620 LQTNIAKKIQTIDTS
-635 VPMDKVGTITKHD
+635 VPIDTPGMITKHD

-669 EYAKYDHKKVTYQS
+669 EYANYEHKKVTYQS

-701 EVLRSLKQKQSLAFK
+701 EVLRSLKQKQSLAFREQK
-716 QQEKARFEG
+716 KARFVG

-763 QQQAMKEY
+763 QQQAMREY
-771 ESINQRNQSVSEQIH
+771 ESILQRNQSVSEQINQ
-786 RLETDYKHLDTL
+786 LETDYKHLDVL

-803 HYGNS
+803 HFG
-808 NSNSNANKQGTSIM
+808 NSNSNANKHGAGVM
-822 KQFLKR
+822 KQFLNR

-841 LHNLTNKVTANDH
+841 LHNVTNKITANDH

>member
-161 IDVTREE
+161 IDLTREE

-342 EAKTFNRKVG
+342 EVKTFNRKVG
-352 TTATDGDSIHNRI
+352 TTATDGDSIHNCI

-490 KFKDPSVLSDM
+490 KFKDSSVLSDM

-601 MKAVRSVETTD
+601 MKAVQSVETTA
-612 RKVDRLEK
+612 RKVDRLET

-648 VFEAIKQRKADILAE
+648 VFEAIKQRKADILTE

-669 EYAKYDHKKVTYQS
+669 EYAKSSNKNVTYQS

-725 NTSDMNRYSAESAAY
+725 NTSDINRYSAESAAY

-763 QQQAMKEY
+763 QQQAMREY
-771 ESINQRNQSVSEQIH
+771 ESINKRNQSVSEQIH
-786 RLETDYKHLDTL
+786 RLETDYKHLNTL
-798 KKKLY
+798 KNKLY

-808 NSNSNANKQGTSIM
+808 NSNANKQSTSIM

>member
-41 ITRTGKYQ
+41 ITRTGQYQ

-161 IDVTREE
+161 IDLTREE

-252 PAQKKMNPSTVYK
+252 PAQKKMNPRTVYK

-352 TTATDGDSIHNRI
+352 NTATDGDSIHNRI

-507 LSQKKEYLLPKIQ
+507 LSQKKAYLLPKIQ

-529 MKRSVQRIDRN
+529 IKRSVQRIDRN

-601 MKAVRSVETTD
+601 MKAVRSVETTA

-648 VFEAIKQRKADILAE
+648 VFEAIKQRKADILTE

-669 EYAKYDHKKVTYQS
+669 EYAKYSNKNVTYQS

-753 TYSKLNTPTI
+753 TYAKLNTPTI
-763 QQQAMKEY
+763 QQQAMREY
-771 ESINQRNQSVSEQIH
+771 ESINKRNQSVSEQIH

-798 KKKLY
+798 KNKLY
-803 HYGNS
+803 HYG

>member
-1 MKSGL
+1 
-6 NGQPTVARRSTH
+6 
-18 FMATFYYEMAIGNAG
+18 MATFYYEMSIGNAG

-161 IDVTREE
+161 IDLTREE

-393 KRYKKQQATKRLYKA
+393 KHYKKQQATKRLYKE

-490 KFKDPSVLSDM
+490 KFKDSSVLSDM

-601 MKAVRSVETTD
+601 MKAVRSVETTA

-648 VFEAIKQRKADILAE
+648 VFEAIKQRKADILTE

-669 EYAKYDHKKVTYQS
+669 EYANYSNKNVTYQS

-725 NTSDMNRYSAESAAY
+725 NTSDINRYSAESAAY

-763 QQQAMKEY
+763 QQQAMREY
-771 ESINQRNQSVSEQIH
+771 ESINKRNQSVSEQIH
-786 RLETDYKHLDTL
+786 RLETDYKHLNTL
-798 KKKLY
+798 KNKLY
-803 HYGNS
+803 HYG

-836 GLLKR
+836 SLLKR

>member
-1 MKSGL
+1 
-6 NGQPTVARRSTH
+6 
-18 FMATFYYEMAIGNAG
+18 MATFYYEMAIGNAG

-75 TDGGYDMKSATFWNE
+75 LDGGYDMKSATFWNE

-161 IDVTREE
+161 IDLTREE

-198 KEKLIELRKNW
+198 KEKLIELRRNW

-215 EYRKRGMTERVS
+215 EYKKRGMNERVS

-237 ALANKDFIRAAELDR
+237 ALVNKDFLRAAELDR

-288 IDITNDDSVKS
+288 IAITNDDSVKS

-315 ERFLSKDDLKIV
+315 ERFLSTSDLTTV
-327 EKAEALQSTL
+327 DKAEALQAKL

-342 EAKTFNRKVG
+342 EAKSFNRKVG
-352 TTATDGDSIHNRI
+352 TISTNGSSIHERI
-365 KRLEERSK
+365 KRLEERAK

-381 INSRVLTQSELI
+381 INSRVLTQTELI
-393 KRYKKQQATKRLYKA
+393 KRYKKQQTTKRLYKA
-408 RLLRN
+408 KLLRN

-419 KPSRIT
+419 T
-425 SVPIRTQRLQTNIS
+425 SANIKAIPVRTHRLQTNIS

-482 RSLTAKYN
+482 RSLTIKYN
-490 KFKDPSVLSDM
+490 AYKDPSVLAEIR
-501 KQTERW
+501 QTERW

-520 KQAAVELDT
+520 KQAAVELDS
-529 MKRSVQRIDRN
+529 MKRSVQRIDHN

-548 KSLYK
+548 KALYK
-553 AYKEVTRAD
+553 AYKAITRTD

-574 YSLHPSDV
+574 YSLHTNDV

-589 NRLESLTNKIDS
+589 SRLESLTNKIDS
-601 MKAVRSVETTD
+601 MKAVRSVERTA

-620 LQTNITKKIQTIDTS
+620 LQTNIAKKIQTIDTS
-635 VPMDKVGTITKHD
+635 APMDKVGSITKHD

-669 EYAKYDHKKVTYQS
+669 EYANYEHKKVTYQS

-701 EVLRSLKQKQSLAFK
+701 EVLRSLKQKQSLAFREQK
-716 QQEKARFEG
+716 KARFVG

-763 QQQAMKEY
+763 QQQAMREH
-771 ESINQRNQSVSEQIH
+771 ESILQRNQSISEQIN
-786 RLETDYKHLDTL
+786 RLETDYKHLDVL

-803 HYGNS
+803 HFG
-808 NSNSNANKQGTSIM
+808 NSNSNANKHGAGVM
-822 KQFLKR
+822 KQFLNR

-841 LHNLTNKVTANDH
+841 LHNVTNKITANDH

>member
-6 NGQPTVARRSTH
+6 NGQPTVAKRSTH

-49 YSASGEIKEDLIYKE
+49 YSASGEIKEDLVYKE

-75 TDGGYDMKSATFWNE
+75 TDGGYDMQTATFWNE

-99 FKQITMALPNEL
+99 FKQITMALPNEF
-111 SYEENI
+111 SHEENI

-124 KTHFEGYPYTMA
+124 KTHFQGYPYTMV
-136 IHDKEATLTD
+136 IHDKEATLTE

-161 IDVTREE
+161 IDVTRNE
-168 PDRISYFKRSSVKK
+168 PDRQSYFKRASVKK

-187 GGYLKSREFKP
+187 GGYLKSRDFKP

-209 ESIINE
+209 EFILNE
-215 EYRKRGMTERVS
+215 EYRKRGMNERVS

-237 ALANKDFIRAAELDR
+237 ALANKDFLRAAELDR
-252 PAQKKMNPSTVYK
+252 PAQKKMNPSIVYK

-315 ERFLSKDDLKIV
+315 ERFLSKDDLKTI

-342 EAKTFNRKVG
+342 EAKSFNRKVG
-352 TTATDGDSIHNRI
+352 TTAADGDSIHDRI

-381 INSRVLTQSELI
+381 INSRVITQSELI
-393 KRYKKQQATKRLYKA
+393 KRYKKQQATKRIYKA

-413 KRPTTF
+413 KRHITI

-425 SVPIRTQRLQTNIS
+425 SVPVRTQRLQTNIS

-490 KFKDPSVLSDM
+490 TFKDPSVLSDM

-520 KQAAVELDT
+520 KQAAVELDS

-548 KSLYK
+548 KTLYK

-562 KTPKYKEAVLRS
+562 KTHKYKEAVLRS
-574 YSLHPSDV
+574 YSLHPNDI

-589 NRLESLTNKIDS
+589 NRLESFTNKIDS
-601 MKAVRSVETTD
+601 MKAVRSIETTA

-635 VPMDKVGTITKHD
+635 APMDKVGTITKHD

-701 EVLRSLKQKQSLAFK
+701 EVLRSLKQKQSLAFRE
-716 QQEKARFEG
+716 QEKARFAG

-747 EAWLQA
+747 EAWLQS
-753 TYSKLNTPTI
+753 TYSKLNTPAI

-771 ESINQRNQSVSEQIH
+771 ESIQQRNQSVSQQIN

-798 KKKLY
+798 KNKLY

-808 NSNSNANKQGTSIM
+808 NRNTNNQVAGM
-822 KQFLKR
+822 VKQFLNR
-828 GTPQSRIN
+828 GTPQSRIG

-841 LHNLTNKVTANDH
+841 LHNLSNRATANDH
-854 AITAHIKFTKDKP
+854 ALTAHIKFTKDKP

>member
-1 MKSGL
+1 
-6 NGQPTVARRSTH
+6 
-18 FMATFYYEMAIGNAG
+18 
-33 HSLAKFEY
+33 
-41 ITRTGKYQ
+41 
-49 YSASGEIKEDLIYKE
+49 
-64 SSNMPSWASGK
+64 
-75 TDGGYDMKSATFWNE
+75 
-90 ADLSKEKVP
+90 
-99 FKQITMALPNEL
+99 
-111 SYEENI
+111 
-117 AIMQQYM
+117 
-124 KTHFEGYPYTMA
+124 
-136 IHDKEATLTD
+136 
-146 GERNIHAHIMFSERK
+146 MFSERK
-161 IDVTREE
+161 IDLTREE

-198 KEKLIELRKNW
+198 KEKLIELRRNW

-215 EYRKRGMTERVS
+215 EYKKRGMNERVS

-237 ALANKDFIRAAELDR
+237 ALVNKDFLRAAELDR

-288 IDITNDDSVKS
+288 IAITNDDSVKS

-315 ERFLSKDDLKIV
+315 ERFLSTSDLTTV
-327 EKAEALQSTL
+327 DKAEALQAKL

-342 EAKTFNRKVG
+342 EAKSFNRKVG
-352 TTATDGDSIHNRI
+352 SISTNGSSIHERI
-365 KRLEERSK
+365 KRLEERAK

-381 INSRVLTQSELI
+381 INSRVLTQTELI
-393 KRYKKQQATKRLYKA
+393 KRYKKQQTTKRLYKA

-419 KPSRIT
+419 T
-425 SVPIRTQRLQTNIS
+425 SANIKAIPVRTHRLQTNIS

-482 RSLTAKYN
+482 RSLTIKYN
-490 KFKDPSVLSDM
+490 AYKDPSVLAEIR
-501 KQTERW
+501 QTERW

-520 KQAAVELDT
+520 KQAAVELDS
-529 MKRSVQRIDRN
+529 MKRSVQRIDHN

-548 KSLYK
+548 KALYK
-553 AYKEVTRAD
+553 AYKAITRTD

-574 YSLHPSDV
+574 YSLHTNDV

-601 MKAVRSVETTD
+601 MKAVRSVERTA

-620 LQTNITKKIQTIDTS
+620 LQTNIAKKIQTIDTS
-635 VPMDKVGTITKHD
+635 VPIDTPGMITKHD

-669 EYAKYDHKKVTYQS
+669 EYANYEHKKVTYQS

-701 EVLRSLKQKQSLAFK
+701 EVLRSLKQKQSLAFREQK
-716 QQEKARFEG
+716 KARFVG

-763 QQQAMKEY
+763 QQQAMREY
-771 ESINQRNQSVSEQIH
+771 ESILQRNQSVSEQIN
-786 RLETDYKHLDTL
+786 RLETDYKHLDVL

-803 HYGNS
+803 HFG
-808 NSNSNANKQGTSIM
+808 NSNSNANKHGAGVM
-822 KQFLKR
+822 KQFLNR

-841 LHNLTNKVTANDH
+841 LHNVTNKITANDH

>member
-161 IDVTREE
+161 IDLTREE

-237 ALANKDFIRAAELDR
+237 ALANKDFIRADELDR

-265 NAQTIKSFKQYL
+265 NAETIKSFKQYL

-315 ERFLSKDDLKIV
+315 ERFLSKDDLKTI

-342 EAKTFNRKVG
+342 EAKIFNRKVG
-352 TTATDGDSIHNRI
+352 TTATDGDSIHDRI
-365 KRLEERSK
+365 KRLEKRSN
-373 RIEAEIAQ
+373 RIEEEIKQ

-393 KRYKKQQATKRLYKA
+393 KRYKKQQATKRIYKA

-413 KRPTTF
+413 KRSTIF
-419 KPSRIT
+419 KPSCIT
-425 SVPIRTQRLQTNIS
+425 SIPIRTQRLQTNIS

-470 TKGEYRKQIERL
+470 TKGEYRKQIDRL

-520 KQAAVELDT
+520 KQAAVELDI

-553 AYKEVTRAD
+553 AYKEVTRTD

-574 YSLHPSDV
+574 YSLHPNDI

-601 MKAVRSVETTD
+601 MKAVRSVEATA

-716 QQEKARFEG
+716 QQEKARFDG

-763 QQQAMKEY
+763 QQQAMREY
-771 ESINQRNQSVSEQIH
+771 ESINKRNQSVSEQID
-786 RLETDYKHLDTL
+786 RLETDYKHLNTL
-798 KKKLY
+798 KNKLY
-803 HYGNS
+803 HYG

>member
-1 MKSGL
+1 
-6 NGQPTVARRSTH
+6 
-18 FMATFYYEMAIGNAG
+18 
-33 HSLAKFEY
+33 
-41 ITRTGKYQ
+41 
-49 YSASGEIKEDLIYKE
+49 
-64 SSNMPSWASGK
+64 
-75 TDGGYDMKSATFWNE
+75 
-90 ADLSKEKVP
+90 
-99 FKQITMALPNEL
+99 
-111 SYEENI
+111 
-117 AIMQQYM
+117 
-124 KTHFEGYPYTMA
+124 
-136 IHDKEATLTD
+136 
-146 GERNIHAHIMFSERK
+146 
-161 IDVTREE
+161 
-168 PDRISYFKRSSVKK
+168 
-182 DGTKT
+182 
-187 GGYLKSREFKP
+187 
-198 KEKLIELRKNW
+198 
-209 ESIINE
+209 
-215 EYRKRGMTERVS
+215 
-227 CEKLEVQRAE
+227 
-237 ALANKDFIRAAELDR
+237 
-252 PAQKKMNPSTVYK
+252 
-265 NAQTIKSFKQYL
+265 
-277 FENKFDEAQFL
+277 
-288 IDITNDDSVKS
+288 
-299 YLLCH
+299 
-304 QYMDLKKRIAR
+304 
-315 ERFLSKDDLKIV
+315 
-327 EKAEALQSTL
+327 
-337 STKLQ
+337 
-342 EAKTFNRKVG
+342 
-352 TTATDGDSIHNRI
+352 
-365 KRLEERSK
+365 
-373 RIEAEIAQ
+373 
-381 INSRVLTQSELI
+381 
-393 KRYKKQQATKRLYKA
+393 
-408 RLLRN
+408 
-413 KRPTTF
+413 
-419 KPSRIT
+419 
-425 SVPIRTQRLQTNIS
+425 
-439 KEALIHNLYKQR
+439 
-451 YVFNKATF
+451 
-459 DSTCNSIMNRI
+459 MNRI

-601 MKAVRSVETTD
+601 MKAVRSVETTA

-648 VFEAIKQRKADILAE
+648 VFEAIKQRKADILTE

-669 EYAKYDHKKVTYQS
+669 EYAKYSNKNITYQS

-763 QQQAMKEY
+763 QQQAMREY
-771 ESINQRNQSVSEQIH
+771 ESINKRNQSVSEQIH

-798 KKKLY
+798 KNKLY
-803 HYGNS
+803 HYG